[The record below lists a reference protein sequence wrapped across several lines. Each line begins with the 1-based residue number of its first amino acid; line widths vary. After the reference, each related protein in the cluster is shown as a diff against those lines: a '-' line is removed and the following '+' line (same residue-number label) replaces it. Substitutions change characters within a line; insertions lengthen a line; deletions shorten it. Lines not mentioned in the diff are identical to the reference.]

1 MYHVHERHLLQ
12 QVVSNYK
19 LIETVTLPIAIG
31 NCHHSRIRVIGN
43 VVDSITEKNPQKTIT
58 ITFYNEIQKIQIY
71 S

>member
-43 VVDSITEKNPQKTIT
+43 VVDSITEKKNAKNNYNP
-58 ITFYNEIQKIQIY
+58 FYNEIQKIQIY

>member
-43 VVDSITEKNPQKTIT
+43 GVDSITEKNPQKTIT